1 MRGKSIDY
9 LLSLHI
15 LRGLKDNNLIS
26 DKEFELIDLE
36 NKKSFQVIKNQAF
49 DLINF

>member
-1 MRGKSIDY
+1 MEY

-15 LRGLKDNNLIS
+15 LKGLKENNLIS

-36 NKKSFQVIKNQAF
+36 NKRSFQVAKIQCF
-49 DLINF
+49 DLINFQ